1 MAESWSQYSP
11 LIGRELAPILVS
23 DWLLQTVVIY
33 DRAAGRRLAR
43 LTVPG
48 SSFPLSLS
56 LGWSSILVGD
66 KSGGL
71 HLIDTTHDR

>member
-1 MAESWSQYSP
+1 M
-11 LIGRELAPILVS
+11 
-23 DWLLQTVVIY
+23 LQTVVIY